1 MIPSGNGAAASGE
14 RSGADPMSVMVAVAL
29 GLAAVWSVIALRVL
43 SSALSHESI
52 DRLADAGAMFDAL
65 RMQSSEDLRVQSR
78 MTASDPRLIAA
89 LAAGGPD
96 SAAVADL
103 IAELAHRRGTGVVQ
117 IATAEGRI
125 ATQAGVEALRGLD
138 LSSTRPLDR
147 AQRSGES
154 VAAGW
159 VVGDRLVDIGIAPVR
174 VGADPI
180 AYVVLAEDVD
190 LAALTLVAD
199 RTGVAM
205 VSAVGD
211 TITLSAAGDVPRYVF
226 ASTAGRDEPVDGQRI
241 DYRGDSYV
249 ASVHE
254 LYGPGEQRPRLILAR
269 SLARAGAG
277 FTTVRWLTYGPI
289 LLVLIAALSAMTAR
303 RRMVSGAAGSPR
315 ARPA

>member
-1 MIPSGNGAAASGE
+1 
-14 RSGADPMSVMVAVAL
+14 MSVMVAVAL

-43 SSALSHESI
+43 SSAVSHDSI
-52 DRLADAGAMFDAL
+52 DRLTHAAAMFDAL
-65 RMQSSEDLRVQSR
+65 RMQSSEDLRVQGR
-78 MTASDPRLIAA
+78 MTASDPRLLAA
-89 LAAGGPD
+89 LAAGSLD

-103 IAELAHRRGTGVVQ
+103 VAELAHRRGTGVIQLV
-117 IATAEGRI
+117 APDGRV
-125 ATQAGVEALRGLD
+125 ATQAGADALRGLD

-147 AQRSGES
+147 AQRSAES
-154 VAAGW
+154 VATAW
-159 VVGDRLVDIGIAPVR
+159 VVGDRLVDVGIAPVR

-180 AYVVLAEDVD
+180 AYLVLAEEVD
-190 LAALTLVAD
+190 LAAITLVAD

-241 DYRGDSYV
+241 DYRGDSYI

-254 LYGPGEQRPRLILAR
+254 LYGPGQLRPRLILAR
-269 SLARAGAG
+269 SFARAGAA
-277 FTTVRWLTYGPI
+277 FTTVRWLTYGPV
-289 LLVLIAALSAMTAR
+289 LLVLVAALSAMTAR